1 MDTLL
6 RAATIA
12 FAEIAAGGRIAV
24 AARRMSAAAW
34 CAAVAAVFATASAG
48 CGIAALWIFVLPDV
62 GPVGA
67 ALIAAAALLLLCL
80 SLLAIVATILR
91 RRRQAPLPAT
101 VVPVATLPVVLIAE
115 AARLFG
121 ENKGAALLAAL
132 LAGATAGTR
141 DRK

>member
-1 MDTLL
+1 MDALM
-6 RAATIA
+6 RAAAIA
-12 FAEIAAGGRIAV
+12 FAEVAAGNRIGV
-24 AARRMSAAAW
+24 AARRMTAAAW
-34 CAAVAAVFATASAG
+34 CAAIAAAFATASAG
-48 CGIAALWIFVLPDV
+48 CGVAALWIFVLPDV

-80 SLLAIVATILR
+80 SLLATVAVILR
-91 RRRQAPLPAT
+91 RRRPAPLPTA
-101 VVPVATLPVVLIAE
+101 VVPVAALPVVLIAE
-115 AARLFG
+115 ATRLFD